1 VEEITTC
8 SPRVTALLFGAYD
21 LSVELGCSLEWEAL
35 LYARS
40 RVVHAAA
47 LGSAAALDV
56 PLLDAGDAAALERDA
71 RAARRMGFEG
81 KAAIH
86 PRQIPVLHAVFSP
99 DQEEIARARAIVDA
113 FAQAGVGAFL
123 QDGKVIDRPVVEAA
137 RQVLARAEAIRARSP
152 GGRP

>member
-1 VEEITTC
+1 M
-8 SPRVTALLFGAYD
+8 TALLFGAYD
-21 LSVELGCSLEWEAL
+21 LSVEVGCSLEWEAL

-47 LGSAAALDV
+47 LGNAGALDV

-71 RAARRMGFEG
+71 RAARQLGFVG

-86 PRQIPVLHAVFSP
+86 PRQIPVLHTVFSP
-99 DQEEIARARAIVDA
+99 DPAEIEQARAIVEA
-113 FAQAGVGAFL
+113 FARAGVGAFL

-137 RQVLARAEAIRARSP
+137 RQILARAEAIRLRSEGAKP
-152 GGRP
+152 